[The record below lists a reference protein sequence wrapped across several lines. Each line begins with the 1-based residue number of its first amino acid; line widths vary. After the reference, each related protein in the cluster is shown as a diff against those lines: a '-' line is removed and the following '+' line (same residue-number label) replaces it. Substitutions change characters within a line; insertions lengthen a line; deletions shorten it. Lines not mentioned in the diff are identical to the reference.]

1 MLAQIFSS
9 VWLLS
14 SHSTLYVCQRKG
26 CWLLMDRSR
35 RRGVGVCVYYNN
47 QINLDMWHVNG
58 LHFSKP
64 KAQLGAFQLEGV
76 ELLHRQA

>member
-1 MLAQIFSS
+1 
-9 VWLLS
+9 
-14 SHSTLYVCQRKG
+14 
-26 CWLLMDRSR
+26 MDRSR